1 MARIAFIGAGAV
13 GTYIGGWLAH
23 TGHDVTLIEH
33 WAEQVDK
40 IGADGVEV
48 SGPHET
54 FVARP
59 RIVHLHSSER
69 VAREAPFD
77 IGFVAVKAYDTRWAA
92 SFIDRFVAA
101 DGFIVS
107 AQNCWPDPD
116 IAAAVGRERA
126 IGLVMSNISVE
137 MFEAGK
143 VNRPGRQRRRDVG
156 YDVFRAGEHDGRV
169 TDRLHRVIELLDP
182 IDAGKVTTNLWGERW
197 GKLSQNCMAN
207 PVVGVS
213 DMGVGELAAEP
224 ACRALQIHLA
234 REAAIT
240 GLALGHDVVDF
251 GGRPAKLWADAESP
265 EVYQEVDG
273 MIARQSQAPNRRPS
287 MGQDVIKGR
296 ASEIRY
302 MNGFV
307 LDNARKL
314 GIAVPATE
322 AIVEAML
329 AVDAGELR
337 PAPANIERVLALAGI
352 AAPVAL

>member
-1 MARIAFIGAGAV
+1 MSRIVFIGAGAV

-33 WAEQVDK
+33 WAEQVEK
-40 IGADGVEV
+40 ISADGIEI

-59 RIVHLHSSER
+59 RVVHLHASER
-69 VAREAPFD
+69 VAREAPVE
-77 IGFVAVKAYDTRWAA
+77 IGFVAVKAYDTKWAA
-92 SFIDRFVAA
+92 VFVDRFVAA

-116 IAAAVGRERA
+116 IAAAIGAERA
-126 IGLVMSNISVE
+126 VGLVMSNIAVE

-156 YDVFRAGEHDGRV
+156 YDVFRAGEHDGRI
-169 TDRLHRVIELLDP
+169 TDRLQLVIDLVDP
-182 IDAGKVTTNLWGERW
+182 IDAGKVTDNLWGERW
-197 GKLSQNCMAN
+197 GKLSQNSMGN
-207 PVVGVS
+207 PVVGIS
-213 DMGVGELAAEP
+213 DMGLGELAAEP
-224 ACRALQIHLA
+224 ACRALQINLA
-234 REAAIT
+234 KEAAT
-240 GLALGHDVVDF
+240 VGLALGHDVVNF
-251 GGRPAKLWADAESP
+251 GGQPARTWADADDPAIYE
-265 EVYQEVDG
+265 EVDG

-296 ASEIRY
+296 ASEIGY
-302 MNGFV
+302 MNGHV
-307 LDNARKL
+307 LDSARKL

-329 AVDAGELR
+329 AVDAGTLTPGRE
-337 PAPANIERVLALAGI
+337 NIDAVLGRAGI
-352 AAPVAL
+352 PLPEPL